1 MTSKVAA
8 RARRIGG
15 IAALFLALGPA
26 VIVTAPAAEAAT
38 AAVTASAAVTA
49 RYEARILALVNRE
62 RLSHG
67 RHSLGLS
74 ACPERYAEGWAAY
87 LARTNYFVHRNM
99 QTYLYACKGSRVAEN
114 MGRGNVSADRMVA
127 AWMASPGHRKNI
139 LNGLLTQ
146 IGVGAVYSRGQWTVV
161 TDFRRA

>member
-1 MTSKVAA
+1 M
-8 RARRIGG
+8 
-15 IAALFLALGPA
+15 LLACGPA
-26 VIVTAPAAEAAT
+26 AVVAAPAAEAYAP
-38 AAVTASAAVTA
+38 SAAVTA
-49 RYEARILALVNRE
+49 QYEARILYLVNRQ
-62 RLSHG
+62 RLSHST
-67 RHSLGLS
+67 HSLALS

-99 QTYLYACKGSRVAEN
+99 WTYLSACKGSRVAEN

-146 IGVGAVYSRGQWTVV
+146 IGVGAVFAHGQWTVV
-161 TDFRRA
+161 TDFRRP

>member
-1 MTSKVAA
+1 MTTSPLTVT
-8 RARRIGG
+8 RRFGAV
-15 IAALFLALGPA
+15 IAMLLAFGPA
-26 VIVTAPAAEAAT
+26 VIVSAPAAEASPP
-38 AAVTASAAVTA
+38 SAAATA
-49 RYEARILALVNRE
+49 RYEARILYLVNRQ

-99 QTYLYACKGSRVAEN
+99 WTYLSACKGSRVAEN

-146 IGVGAVYSRGQWTVV
+146 VGVGAIFSHGQWTVV
-161 TDFRRA
+161 TDFRRP